1 MADRVGQQLG
11 NYRLVRL
18 LGEGGFAEVYL
29 GEHIY
34 LKSQAAIKVMHT
46 RLAKDDLESF
56 LSESRTLVQLIH
68 PHIVRVLD
76 FGVEDNTP
84 FLVMDYARNG
94 TMRQRHP
101 KGTVVPLALVV
112 DYVRQVADPLQY
124 AHDQKLIH
132 RDIKPENI
140 LLGRSNE
147 VLLSDFG
154 IAIVAQSTRSESTLN
169 TAGTIGYM
177 APEQIQAHPRPAS
190 DQYALGIVVY
200 EWLSGARPFQGTFS
214 ETVAKHLHVPPPLL
228 REKIPTLAPE
238 VEQVVLTALAKDPR
252 QRFANVRAFATALE
266 LASQSPSAAR
276 DFMSMSGSPQPAVTI
291 NASNQTPQ
299 LLADAVAAVP
309 PNQLTLPVDKVT
321 TSDPL
326 VQPSLTV
333 TPSRTPALSP
343 ILTKE
348 FVRSSQSHSSKRG
361 IFRLALMVGLV
372 GLAILVIAG
381 SIVVFS
387 PTLMKWVTTPKPS
400 PSNAHTAFCITAHP
414 PSLTNYAMFGSN
426 PQHTNFV
433 PDERRLLP
441 TNVSHLVP
449 CWTVPTGGEIYSSPA
464 VLNGIVYVGSG
475 AKLYA
480 FNAITGT
487 QLWSAPTGGKIWSS
501 PAVANGIV
509 YVGSGDRRLY
519 AFNAITGKQ
528 LWTALT
534 GGDIYTSSPVL
545 ANGVIYVGSE
555 DDKLYAFNATTGAQ
569 LWTTPIRQYIRSAPA
584 VANGILYVGA
594 GYKLY
599 AFNAVTGRQL
609 WVTGRSGY
617 FYFSAPTVANGIV
630 YVGSFDDNNDKLYAF
645 NATTG
650 RQLWA
655 APTGGKICSS
665 PADANGVVYIGS
677 YDDKLYAFNA
687 TTGRQLWAAPT
698 GGKICSSTAVANGVV
713 YVGSLDSKLYAFN
726 STTGA
731 QLWTAPTRGE
741 IYSSPAVANGVVYV
755 GSYDGKLYAFHLP
768 DKNKTS

>member
-1 MADRVGQQLG
+1 
-11 NYRLVRL
+11 
-18 LGEGGFAEVYL
+18 
-29 GEHIY
+29 
-34 LKSQAAIKVMHT
+34 MHT

-84 FLVMDYARNG
+84 FLVMDYAPHG

-101 KGTVVPLALVV
+101 KGTVVPLALIV
-112 DYVRQVADPLQY
+112 DYVKQVADPLQY

-169 TAGTIGYM
+169 MAGTIGYM

-200 EWLSGARPFQGTFS
+200 EWLSGARPFQGSFT
-214 ETVAKHLHVPPPLL
+214 ETVAKHLHVPPPPLC
-228 REKIPTLAPE
+228 EKIPTLALE

-252 QRFANVRAFATALE
+252 QRFANVRAFAIALE
-266 LASQSPSAAR
+266 LASQSSSAAR
-276 DFMSMSGSPQPAVTI
+276 DIMPMSPSPQPVVTI

-326 VQPSLTV
+326 VQASVTV

-348 FVRSSQSHSSKRG
+348 FAPSSESHSSKRG
-361 IFRLALMVGLV
+361 IFRLALLVGLI

-381 SIVVFS
+381 SIVVFF
-387 PTLMKWVTTPKPS
+387 PTLTKWVIAPKLS
-400 PSNAHTAFCITAHP
+400 PSNVHTTSCVTAHP
-414 PSLTNYAMFGSN
+414 SSSTNYAMSGSN

-433 PDERRLLP
+433 SDERRLLP
-441 TNVSHLVP
+441 TNVSRLVP
-449 CWTVPTGGEIYSSPA
+449 CWTVPIGGEIYSSPA

-487 QLWSAPTGGKIWSS
+487 QFWSAPTGGKIWSS

-509 YVGSGDRRLY
+509 YVGSGDHRLY
-519 AFNAITGKQ
+519 AFNAMTGKQ
-528 LWTALT
+528 LWAAPT

-545 ANGVIYVGSE
+545 ANGVIYVGSG
-555 DDKLYAFNATTGAQ
+555 DGKLYAFNATTGAQ
-569 LWTTPIRQYIRSAPA
+569 LWTTPIGYYIRSSPA
-584 VANGILYVGA
+584 VANGIVYVGS
-594 GYKLY
+594 GNKLH

-609 WVTGRSGY
+609 WVIRSG
-617 FYFSAPTVANGIV
+617 FSYYDSPAIANGVV

-650 RQLWA
+650 RPLWTA
-655 APTGGKICSS
+655 RTGGKICSS
-665 PADANGVVYIGS
+665 PADASGVVYVGS

-687 TTGRQLWAAPT
+687 LTGKQLWTAPT
-698 GGKICSSTAVANGVV
+698 RGEICSSTAVANGVV
-713 YVGSLDSKLYAFN
+713 YVGSLDSNLYAFN
-726 STTGA
+726 ATTGK
-731 QLWTAPTRGE
+731 QLWTAPTRGK
-741 IYSSPAVANGVVYV
+741 IYSSPTVANGVVYV